1 MKVWSTYQSQCI
13 LSSDDEKLPPPIVN
27 NHKRIDIVVI
37 KLKKSFDPKPNVKRV
52 WLPSKKLEP
61 GSICFTA
68 GWGHTAPITPIDQQN
83 G

>member
-13 LSSDDEKLPPPIVN
+13 LSSVDEKLPPPIIN

-37 KLKKSFDPKPNVKRV
+37 KLRRSFDRKQYVRPV
-52 WLPSKKLEP
+52 WLPSKNLEP
-61 GSICFTA
+61 GSVCYTA
-68 GWGHTAPITPIDQQN
+68 GWGQTTTMTPIDHQN